1 MSQGSYTRS
10 SAKVTEVYDSGPYEA
25 IIVNHLDTKYMGG
38 LEVEIIRYT
47 GAGGTPERSGQLMNV
62 RYLSPFYGVTPTAGL
77 TANDGYENTQKSY
90 GMWMV
95 PPDVGSRVLVI
106 FAEGNAN
113 FGYWIGC
120 IPDDYMNFMVPD
132 GRPSTQRTTEVTPQ
146 NLKGAKLPVG
156 EYNKKIEDGTLID
169 PTLFNKPYNKDFTN
183 ILEVQG
189 LLYDEVRG
197 TTTTSARRE
206 IPSSTFG
213 INTPGP
219 LDKRAG
225 APRVDIG
232 AAGKKANVPYNRLGG
247 SSVVMDDGNDKF
259 IRKTHAED
267 GPPLYVN
274 KLSGE
279 EGGDETIPHNE
290 LMRFRTR
297 TGHQILLHNS
307 EDLIYISNSR
317 GTAWIELT
325 SDGKIDIHAQ
335 DSISVMSEN
344 DINFTAERDFNI
356 EAGRNI
362 NMKASA
368 RWSDGQAVFDDKPSG
383 RVHIESTFDTRLY
396 AGKDYKL
403 TVKGTSDTSITQ
415 GMKTTVGDDYNLHSK
430 KSYYMKADNSVHEK
444 SEHSWYRESGSDIN
458 DLSGSTKVLA
468 ITSPDIRNG
477 AKYVIVFVGTTDFTA
492 YGSPDNEIGTCF
504 IMANKPGTGTG
515 TVQLVAGTH
524 YIKGSGINIH
534 SSGCGGDL
542 KIFVKGNMETVV
554 EGHSHASVTG
564 EVHLISD
571 ANIRHQSA
579 DDYSVISAATIN
591 NIAAANINTK
601 SDASIFVD
609 AASEINNLSGAAFK
623 NTAGGDF
630 SIGATNTI
638 ISGGDINL
646 NGPAAPAASA
656 ASSNIDAANIPII
669 ALTATS
675 ATKTINATDATP
687 IEPLPTITL
696 PYMFPG
702 ALQPVPYDSIL
713 TRAPTHEPYM
723 HHENMNPAAFKKEQ
737 TDREVPG
744 PLIPSDR
751 IETPD
756 VFNKN
761 KAASTSSRVIV
772 GSGGNTDDFDGGTG
786 DGPVNSD
793 SGSTGPNAAGQSDAT
808 FDSSGPEGK
817 LVTITAKKSGKT
829 AQVAEV
835 FAANFQ
841 AFLDEFEQVYEIKAL
856 GGYAKRQAVGSS
868 SWSCHASGAAIDLNW
883 PNPVFNTYPN
893 GFYKPRPANAPMTDM
908 PANTKEIANKHG
920 LGWGGAW
927 NSLDDAMHFSAHTSE
942 GGSFRFDRNGKI
954 PKGPSN
960 FNETQT
966 PIVDE
971 ELGNDLNDPEIT
983 DNEANNPGPQNSDGT
998 DNNVE

>member
-1 MSQGSYTRS
+1 MATGEYTRS
-10 SAKVTEVYDSGPYEA
+10 SAKITEVYDNGPYEA
-25 IIVNHLDTKYMGG
+25 IIVNHLDTQYMGG

-47 GAGGTPERSGQLMNV
+47 GAGGSPERSGQLMNV
-62 RYLSPFYGVTPTAGL
+62 KYLSPFYGVTPTTGL
-77 TANDGYENTQKSY
+77 QDNDGYENTQKSY

-95 PPDVGSRVLVI
+95 PPDIGTRVLVI

-120 IPDDYMNFMVPD
+120 IQDDYMNFMVPD
-132 GRPSTQRTTEVTPQ
+132 GRASTQLTTEVTPQ

-156 EYNKKIEDGTLID
+156 EYNKKIEEGGLVD

-189 LLYDEVRG
+189 LLFDEARG

-206 IPSSTFG
+206 IPSAVFG
-213 INTPGP
+213 VNTPGP

-225 APRVDIG
+225 SPRVDIG
-232 AAGKKANVPYNRLGG
+232 AAGKKANVPFNRLGG

-274 KLSGE
+274 KLNGE
-279 EGGDETIPHNE
+279 AGGDETIPHNE
-290 LMRFRTR
+290 LMRLRTR

-317 GTAWIELT
+317 GTAWVELT

-403 TVKGTSDTSITQ
+403 TVKGTSDTAITQ
-415 GMKTTVGDDYNLHSK
+415 GMKTTVGDDYNIHSK
-430 KSYYMKADNSVHEK
+430 KNYYMKADYSVHEK
-444 SEHSWYRESGSDIN
+444 SGHSWYREGTTNIN
-458 DLSGSTKVLA
+458 DSSGTADPLA

-477 AKYVIVFVGTTDFTA
+477 VGYTIVSPGTTDFTA
-492 YGSPDNEIGTCF
+492 YGAEDSEPGRCF
-504 IMANKPGTGTG
+504 TMINKPGTGTG
-515 TVQLVAGTH
+515 TVRPSAGTH
-524 YIKGSGINIH
+524 FITAPGISINASGNCGS
-534 SSGCGGDL
+534 GDL
-542 KIFVKGNMETVV
+542 KIYARRNMETVV
-554 EGHSHASVTG
+554 GGHSHASVTG
-564 EVHLISD
+564 EVHLTSG

-579 DDYSVISAATIN
+579 EEYSVISAEDIHNQAAASHHVISGN
-591 NIAAANINTK
+591 SSYHSSGLNVNIAGSGIIAG
-601 SDASIFVD
+601 DAG
-609 AASEINNLSGAAFK
+609 EIHWNSSLS
-623 NTAGGDF
+623 
-630 SIGATNTI
+630 
-638 ISGGDINL
+638 
-646 NGPAAPAASA
+646 SA
-656 ASSNIDAANIPII
+656 ASGGGYPVAGIT
-669 ALTATS
+669 ALS
-675 ATKTINATDATP
+675 ATKTAQGGTTDATP
-687 IEPLPTITL
+687 IEPLTTVTL

-702 ALQPVPYDSIL
+702 AQQPVPYDSIL

-751 IETPD
+751 TESPD
-756 VFNKN
+756 IFNKN
-761 KAASTSSRVIV
+761 KAANTSSRTVV
-772 GSGGNTDDFDGGTG
+772 GSGGSTDDFDGGTG

-841 AFLDEFEQVYEIKAL
+841 AFLDEFEQVYDIKAM

-883 PNPVFNTYPN
+883 PNPVFNTFPN

-960 FNETQT
+960 FNETQN

-983 DNEANNPGPQNSDGT
+983 DNEVNNPGPQNSDGT
-998 DNNVE
+998 DNNTQ

>member
-10 SAKVTEVYDSGPYEA
+10 SSKVTEVYDSGPYEA
-25 IIVNHLDTKYMGG
+25 VIVNHLDTKYMGG

-47 GAGGTPERSGQLMNV
+47 GAGGSPERSGQLMNV

-132 GRPSTQRTTEVTPQ
+132 GRASTQRTTEVTPQ

-189 LLYDEVRG
+189 LLSDETRG

-274 KLSGE
+274 KLNSE

-335 DSISVMSEN
+335 DSISVMTEN

-383 RVHIESTFDTRLY
+383 RVHIESAFDTRLY
-396 AGKDYKL
+396 VGKDYKL
-403 TVKGTSDTSITQ
+403 TVLGTSDTSITQ
-415 GMKTTVGDDYNLHSK
+415 GMKTTVGDDYNLHAK

-444 SEHSWYRESGSDIN
+444 SDHSWYRESGSNIN
-458 DLSGSTKVLA
+458 DLSAGTQFVKTAEHHLTTLSGDSRTYVA
-468 ITSPDIRNG
+468 GNVETIIAG
-477 AKYVIVFVGTTDFTA
+477 AKRETVTA
-492 YGSPDNEIGTCF
+492 E
-504 IMANKPGTGTG
+504 
-515 TVQLVAGTH
+515 
-524 YIKGSGINIH
+524 INII
-534 SSGCGGDL
+534 SSA
-542 KIFVKGNMETVV
+542 E
-554 EGHSHASVTG
+554 
-564 EVHLISD
+564 
-571 ANIRHQSA
+571 IRHQSA
-579 DDYSVISAATIN
+579 LDYTVMSATTIN
-591 NIAAANINTK
+591 NIATGNINTK
-601 SDASIFVD
+601 STAAVFTEAATTLDIKSGGVMAIQSI
-609 AASEINNLSGAAFK
+609 AALSIDGAAVGI
-623 NTAGGDF
+623 NDGG
-630 SIGATNTI
+630 A
-638 ISGGDINL
+638 
-646 NGPAAPAASA
+646 AASA
-656 ASSNIDAANIPII
+656 VNEGAPPIVAI
-669 ALTATS
+669 TALA
-675 ATKTINATDATP
+675 ATKTVNATDATP
-687 IEPLPTITL
+687 IEPLTTVTL

-702 ALQPVPYDSIL
+702 AQQPVPYDSIL

-723 HHENMNPAAFKKEQ
+723 HHENTNPAAFKKEQ

-744 PLIPSDR
+744 TLVPSDR

-756 VFNKN
+756 IFNKN
-761 KAASTSSRVIV
+761 KATNTSSRTIV
-772 GSGGNTDDFDGGTG
+772 GSGGSSDDFDGGTG
-786 DGPVNSD
+786 DGPVNNE
-793 SGSTGPNAAGQSDAT
+793 PNAATQSDT
-808 FDSSGPEGK
+808 EFDSSGPEGK

-841 AFLDEFEQVYEIKAL
+841 AFLDEFEQVYEIKAM

-883 PNPVFNTYPN
+883 PNPVFNTFPN

-908 PANTKEIANKHG
+908 PANTLAIANKHG

-960 FNETQT
+960 FNETET

-971 ELGNDLNDPEIT
+971 ELGNDLNEPEIT
-983 DNEANNPGPQNSDGT
+983 AGEEDNKPGPQNSDPLAPAK
-998 DNNVE
+998 DVE